1 MDFIKTQKINC
12 LNEEQKNKFKNI
24 QLLSKNKRS
33 LFNKIYPKLIK
44 YDAFK
49 PADPLI
55 SRKFIKSN
63 PIKYPSITPTLTLP
77 YFNYESKNPKENFTF
92 IGNKNNSNSNANN
105 ININLNSNIN
115 KEIQINNYM
124 NMNKMLQRLIYC
136 KKPPDKDG
144 LVTIDNIIN
153 LNSINNEKKKKKY
166 KDNKNETK
174 LNISENI
181 NNIGIPPED
190 IINFESNFE
199 CGNLQLVYLDE
210 MNNYQL
216 FLHNDTNTTG
226 YSQWFFFRII
236 NVKKNQKIN
245 LNIMN
250 FQRKTT
256 KYSNGLKIWYYSTK
270 KNKEKNISWHH
281 TTEKV
286 DYYQNGLYRYINGK
300 RQYYYTLSF
309 DYTIEYDD
317 DEIYFANCIP
327 FTYSDII
334 KDLNEY
340 TKKENDKYYFFERK
354 KLCSTLIGNDVD
366 YFNINNNIDLLNFE
380 ENNNKKKG
388 IVLFA
393 RQHPGETVGSWVI
406 KGAIELL
413 LGESAEAK
421 YLRDNFIIKVIPMV
435 NVDGVICGN
444 SRTSLAGCDLN
455 RRWVNPNEYLYP
467 EIYFLKELIYKFSK
481 KNKVEY
487 IIDFHG
493 HFGAFNSFFYSN
505 NSKENIELC
514 RKFPFICGKISEII
528 QFKKSRFKMPK
539 YKKGTG
545 RINLY
550 KELDI
555 ENIVTLETSYFGCIE
570 GNYCNQYF
578 NIEKLKEIG
587 KDICRGIILSYYNN
601 YAFEK
606 PNIKIINDDI
616 DFRRQI
622 ENKLNIINKEFE
634 EYINGLKNKRIL
646 NNNDNENCIDS
657 NNTIKYQNE
666 EDNEE
671 NNENNSN
678 EDENDDESDSESE
691 PSRDN
696 LEEEEV
702 RKLFDF
708 FNKRKIRKITK
719 RRKFNSFLRNNNN
732 NILFKKKHL
741 SELKS
746 KIIEINKNQSI
757 GFPKIE
763 KNTSISHGKKYLKLN
778 INSLLTNINN
788 NTNNNTKTSIVS
800 EEISSRFIYKNKE
813 FKFCRVFNNKLSTGI
828 PTNSNTVMKTY
839 EEKETQTEERFFM
852 LHWTYFFGTFK
863 IVTPKID
870 QNKIILDSQILN
882 SLFLK
887 KSKFKSVGTMT
898 SSPYKKI
905 KVSSKDNNNTD
916 NNRSRNKNNN
926 QNTKRENNKNIK
938 YIFNS
943 DFDKFKRFG
952 SLVIK
957 NDYKKIVIKR
967 NNRFKSN
974 KPTNL
979 KNNKMKSIIIENPRN
994 KIMNSLISSFPTLRK
1009 DDNLKRYLDDENRIK
1024 FLSNVCFE

>member
-12 LNEEQKNKFKNI
+12 PNEEQKNKFKNI

-77 YFNYESKNPKENFTF
+77 YFNYESKIPKENFTF
-92 IGNKNNSNSNANN
+92 IANNNNYNSNANN

-115 KEIQINNYM
+115 KEIQINNYI

-136 KKPPDKDG
+136 KKPPDKDE
-144 LVTIDNIIN
+144 LFTIDNIIN
-153 LNSINNEKKKKKY
+153 LNVINNEKKKKKY
-166 KDNKNETK
+166 KENKNETK

-181 NNIGIPPED
+181 NNIGIPPKD

-270 KNKEKNISWHH
+270 KNNEKNISWHH

-286 DYYQNGLYRYINGK
+286 NYYQNGLYRYINGK

-340 TKKENDKYYFFERK
+340 TKKENDKYYYFERK

-413 LGESAEAK
+413 MGESAEAK

-455 RRWVNPNEYLYP
+455 RRWVNPNEYLHP

-587 KDICRGIILSYYNN
+587 KDICKGIILSYYNN

-657 NNTIKYQNE
+657 NNAIKDQNE

-696 LEEEEV
+696 LEEEQIKV
-702 RKLFDF
+702 LLPF
-708 FNKRKIRKITK
+708 FKKKKNFKKTKKNFSTFKNYYIKKNQISIIKR
-719 RRKFNSFLRNNNN
+719 NNNNNNN
-732 NILFKKKHL
+732 NILTPQTKV
-741 SELKS
+741 SS
-746 KIIEINKNQSI
+746 
-757 GFPKIE
+757 FPKIE
-763 KNTSISHGKKYLKLN
+763 TNQTIVSKNNNKILTINQILYNNLKKQN
-778 INSLLTNINN
+778 INLSNKFL
-788 NTNNNTKTSIVS
+788 
-800 EEISSRFIYKNKE
+800 YKNKLR
-813 FKFCRVFNNKLSTGI
+813 KNSPLSITNTNK
-828 PTNSNTVMKTY
+828 NSINLKIISR
-839 EEKETQTEERFFM
+839 EDKQTQTEEKFFN
-852 LHWTYFFGTFK
+852 LHWSTFFGIYK
-863 IVTPKID
+863 ILSYKYEDKNVDESFSIITLDRRFRNNK
-870 QNKIILDSQILN
+870 NKIPPSNLTSFNYNIKEYKNDSDQIYMN
-882 SLFLK
+882 SRNKANINKYFNSDYYDKNIYYTKYVKKDNHKISYSSEERIKEKNIKFKNKIKDKGNSIQKVIKSFISNITNLSKNDFLK
-887 KSKFKSVGTMT
+887 K
-898 SSPYKKI
+898 YL
-905 KVSSKDNNNTD
+905 NNED
-916 NNRSRNKNNN
+916 RM
-926 QNTKRENNKNIK
+926 
-938 YIFNS
+938 
-943 DFDKFKRFG
+943 G
-952 SLVIK
+952 S
-957 NDYKKIVIKR
+957 Y
-967 NNRFKSN
+967 
-974 KPTNL
+974 
-979 KNNKMKSIIIENPRN
+979 
-994 KIMNSLISSFPTLRK
+994 
-1009 DDNLKRYLDDENRIK
+1009 
-1024 FLSNVCFE
+1024 

>member
-144 LVTIDNIIN
+144 LITIDNIIN

-366 YFNINNNIDLLNFE
+366 YFNINNNIDLLHFE

-467 EIYFLKELIYKFSK
+467 EIYFLKELIYNFSK

-657 NNTIKYQNE
+657 NNAIKDQNE

-696 LEEEEV
+696 LEEEQIKV
-702 RKLFDF
+702 LLPF
-708 FNKRKIRKITK
+708 FKKKKNFKKTKKNFSTFKNYYIKKNQISIIKR
-719 RRKFNSFLRNNNN
+719 NNNNNN
-732 NILFKKKHL
+732 NILTPQTKV
-741 SELKS
+741 SS
-746 KIIEINKNQSI
+746 
-757 GFPKIE
+757 FPKIE
-763 KNTSISHGKKYLKLN
+763 TNQTIISKNNNKILTINQILYNNLKKQN
-778 INSLLTNINN
+778 INLSNKFL
-788 NTNNNTKTSIVS
+788 
-800 EEISSRFIYKNKE
+800 YKNKLR
-813 FKFCRVFNNKLSTGI
+813 KNSPLSITNTNK
-828 PTNSNTVMKTY
+828 NSINLKIISR
-839 EEKETQTEERFFM
+839 EDKQTQTEEKFFN
-852 LHWTYFFGTFK
+852 LHWSTFFGIYK
-863 IVTPKID
+863 ILSYKYEDKNVDESFSIITLDRRFRNNK
-870 QNKIILDSQILN
+870 NKIPPSNLTSFNYNIKEYKNDSDQIYMN
-882 SLFLK
+882 SRNKTNINKYFNSDYYDKNIYYTKYVKKDNHKISYSSEERIKEKNIKFKNKIKDKGNSIQKVIKSFISNITNLSKNDFLK
-887 KSKFKSVGTMT
+887 K
-898 SSPYKKI
+898 YL
-905 KVSSKDNNNTD
+905 NNED
-916 NNRSRNKNNN
+916 RM
-926 QNTKRENNKNIK
+926 
-938 YIFNS
+938 
-943 DFDKFKRFG
+943 G
-952 SLVIK
+952 S
-957 NDYKKIVIKR
+957 Y
-967 NNRFKSN
+967 
-974 KPTNL
+974 
-979 KNNKMKSIIIENPRN
+979 
-994 KIMNSLISSFPTLRK
+994 
-1009 DDNLKRYLDDENRIK
+1009 
-1024 FLSNVCFE
+1024 

>member
-77 YFNYESKNPKENFTF
+77 YFNYESKIPKENFTF
-92 IGNKNNSNSNANN
+92 IANKNNSNSNANN

-226 YSQWFFFRII
+226 YSQWFLFRIT

-467 EIYFLKELIYKFSK
+467 EIYFLKELIYNFSK

-570 GNYCNQYF
+570 GNYSNQYF

-657 NNTIKYQNE
+657 NNAIKDQNE

-696 LEEEEV
+696 LEEEQIKV
-702 RKLFDF
+702 LLPFFKKKKNFRKTKKNFSTF
-708 FNKRKIRKITK
+708 KNYYIKKNQISIIKR
-719 RRKFNSFLRNNNN
+719 NNNNNN
-732 NILFKKKHL
+732 NILTPQTKV
-741 SELKS
+741 SS
-746 KIIEINKNQSI
+746 
-757 GFPKIE
+757 FPKIE
-763 KNTSISHGKKYLKLN
+763 TNQTIVSKNNNKILTINQILYNNLKKQN
-778 INSLLTNINN
+778 INLSNKFL
-788 NTNNNTKTSIVS
+788 
-800 EEISSRFIYKNKE
+800 YKNKLR
-813 FKFCRVFNNKLSTGI
+813 KNSPLSITNTNK
-828 PTNSNTVMKTY
+828 NSINLKIISR
-839 EEKETQTEERFFM
+839 EDKQTQTEEKFFN
-852 LHWTYFFGTFK
+852 LHWSTFFGIYK
-863 IVTPKID
+863 ILSYKYEDKNVDESFSIITLDRRFRNNK
-870 QNKIILDSQILN
+870 NKIPPSNLTSFNYNIKEYKNDSDQIYMN
-882 SLFLK
+882 SRNKSNINKYFNSEYYDKNIYYTKYVKKDNHKMSYSSEERIKEKNIKFKNKIKDKGNSIQKVIKSFISNITNLSKNDFLK
-887 KSKFKSVGTMT
+887 K
-898 SSPYKKI
+898 YL
-905 KVSSKDNNNTD
+905 NNED
-916 NNRSRNKNNN
+916 RM
-926 QNTKRENNKNIK
+926 
-938 YIFNS
+938 
-943 DFDKFKRFG
+943 G
-952 SLVIK
+952 S
-957 NDYKKIVIKR
+957 Y
-967 NNRFKSN
+967 
-974 KPTNL
+974 
-979 KNNKMKSIIIENPRN
+979 
-994 KIMNSLISSFPTLRK
+994 
-1009 DDNLKRYLDDENRIK
+1009 
-1024 FLSNVCFE
+1024 

>member
-63 PIKYPSITPTLTLP
+63 PIKYPSITPTLTFP

-226 YSQWFFFRII
+226 YSQWFFFRIT

-366 YFNINNNIDLLNFE
+366 YFNINNNIDLLHFE

-467 EIYFLKELIYKFSK
+467 EIYFLKELIYNFSK

-545 RINLY
+545 RISLY

-587 KDICRGIILSYYNN
+587 KDICKGIILSYYNN

-657 NNTIKYQNE
+657 NNAIKDQNE

-696 LEEEEV
+696 LEEEQIKV
-702 RKLFDF
+702 LLPFFKKKKNFRKTKKNFSTF
-708 FNKRKIRKITK
+708 KNYYIKKNQISIIKR
-719 RRKFNSFLRNNNN
+719 NNNNNNN
-732 NILFKKKHL
+732 NILTPQTKV
-741 SELKS
+741 SS
-746 KIIEINKNQSI
+746 
-757 GFPKIE
+757 FPKIE
-763 KNTSISHGKKYLKLN
+763 TNQTIVSKNNNKILTINQILYNSLKKQN
-778 INSLLTNINN
+778 INLSNKFL
-788 NTNNNTKTSIVS
+788 
-800 EEISSRFIYKNKE
+800 YKNKLR
-813 FKFCRVFNNKLSTGI
+813 KNSPLSITNTNK
-828 PTNSNTVMKTY
+828 NSINLKIISR
-839 EEKETQTEERFFM
+839 EDKQTQTEEKFFK
-852 LHWTYFFGTFK
+852 LHWSTFFGIYK
-863 IVTPKID
+863 ILSYKYEDKNVDESFSIITLDRRFRNNK
-870 QNKIILDSQILN
+870 NKIPPSTLTSFNYNIKEYKNDSDQIYMN
-882 SLFLK
+882 SRNKANINKYFNSDYYDKNIYYTKYVKKDNHKISYSSEERIKEKNIKFKNKIKDKGNSIQKVIKSFISNITNLSKNDFLK
-887 KSKFKSVGTMT
+887 K
-898 SSPYKKI
+898 YL
-905 KVSSKDNNNTD
+905 NNED
-916 NNRSRNKNNN
+916 RM
-926 QNTKRENNKNIK
+926 
-938 YIFNS
+938 
-943 DFDKFKRFG
+943 G
-952 SLVIK
+952 S
-957 NDYKKIVIKR
+957 Y
-967 NNRFKSN
+967 
-974 KPTNL
+974 
-979 KNNKMKSIIIENPRN
+979 
-994 KIMNSLISSFPTLRK
+994 
-1009 DDNLKRYLDDENRIK
+1009 
-1024 FLSNVCFE
+1024 

>member
-12 LNEEQKNKFKNI
+12 PNEEQKNKFKNI

-77 YFNYESKNPKENFTF
+77 YFNYESKIPKENFTF
-92 IGNKNNSNSNANN
+92 IANNNNYNSNANN

-115 KEIQINNYM
+115 KEIQINNYI

-136 KKPPDKDG
+136 KKPPDKDE
-144 LVTIDNIIN
+144 LFTIDNIIN
-153 LNSINNEKKKKKY
+153 LNVINNEKKKKKY
-166 KDNKNETK
+166 KENKNETK

-181 NNIGIPPED
+181 NNIGIPPKD

-226 YSQWFFFRII
+226 YSQWFFFRIT

-270 KNKEKNISWHH
+270 KNNEKNISWHH

-286 DYYQNGLYRYINGK
+286 NYYQNGLYRYINGK

-340 TKKENDKYYFFERK
+340 TKKENDKYYYFERK

-413 LGESAEAK
+413 MGESAEAK

-455 RRWVNPNEYLYP
+455 RRWVNPNEYLHP

-570 GNYCNQYF
+570 GNYSNQYF

-587 KDICRGIILSYYNN
+587 KDICKGIILSYYNN

-634 EYINGLKNKRIL
+634 EYINGLKNKGIL

-657 NNTIKYQNE
+657 NNAIKDQNE

-696 LEEEEV
+696 LEEEQIKV
-702 RKLFDF
+702 LLPF
-708 FNKRKIRKITK
+708 FKKKKNFKKTKKNFSTFKNYYIKKNQISIIKR
-719 RRKFNSFLRNNNN
+719 NNNNNNN
-732 NILFKKKHL
+732 NILTPQT
-741 SELKS
+741 
-746 KIIEINKNQSI
+746 KISS
-757 GFPKIE
+757 FPKIE
-763 KNTSISHGKKYLKLN
+763 TNQTIVSKNNNKILTINQILYNNLKKQN
-778 INSLLTNINN
+778 INLSNKFL
-788 NTNNNTKTSIVS
+788 
-800 EEISSRFIYKNKE
+800 YKNKLR
-813 FKFCRVFNNKLSTGI
+813 KNSPLSITNTNK
-828 PTNSNTVMKTY
+828 NSINLKIISR
-839 EEKETQTEERFFM
+839 EDKQTQTEEKFFN
-852 LHWTYFFGTFK
+852 LHWSTFFGIYK
-863 IVTPKID
+863 ILSYKYEDKNVDESFSIITLDRRFRNNK
-870 QNKIILDSQILN
+870 NKIPPSNLTSFNYNIKEYKNDSDQIYMN
-882 SLFLK
+882 SRNKTNINKYFNSDYYDKNIYYTKYVKKDNHKISYSSEERIKEKNIKFKNKIKDKGNSIQKVIKSFISNITNLSKNDFLK
-887 KSKFKSVGTMT
+887 K
-898 SSPYKKI
+898 YL
-905 KVSSKDNNNTD
+905 NNED
-916 NNRSRNKNNN
+916 RM
-926 QNTKRENNKNIK
+926 
-938 YIFNS
+938 
-943 DFDKFKRFG
+943 G
-952 SLVIK
+952 S
-957 NDYKKIVIKR
+957 Y
-967 NNRFKSN
+967 
-974 KPTNL
+974 
-979 KNNKMKSIIIENPRN
+979 
-994 KIMNSLISSFPTLRK
+994 
-1009 DDNLKRYLDDENRIK
+1009 
-1024 FLSNVCFE
+1024 

>member
-1 MDFIKTQKINC
+1 MDYENTPSKNNHYESHRSILNIKINC
-12 LNEEQKNKFKNI
+12 DKTPDYSNTNYTKRNRINI
-24 QLLSKNKRS
+24 
-33 LFNKIYPKLIK
+33 I
-44 YDAFK
+44 K

-55 SRKFIKSN
+55 NRKIIRFK
-63 PIKYPSITPTLTLP
+63 PIKYPTDTPILQLP
-77 YFNYESKNPKENFTF
+77 YFDYSFTNETKYFQLNPKT
-92 IGNKNNSNSNANN
+92 NN
-105 ININLNSNIN
+105 IKNLNYNNN
-115 KEIQINNYM
+115 KEILINNYI
-124 NMNKMLQRLIYC
+124 NRIINRLIYT
-136 KKPPDKDG
+136 KKPPDRDG
-144 LVTIDNIIN
+144 RVTIENIVN
-153 LNSINNEKKKKKY
+153 LNYINSLKEKKKNKLKNSIEN
-166 KDNKNETK
+166 NKND
-174 LNISENI
+174 ISSEENLI
-181 NNIGIPPED
+181 
-190 IINFESNFE
+190 FESNFE
-199 CGNLQLVYLDE
+199 SGNLQLAYLIDPSNE
-210 MNNYQL
+210 ISEENIVNDSPKEKETKEIYQL

-226 YSQWFFFRII
+226 YSQWFFFRIK
-236 NVKKNQKIN
+236 NGKKNKTIN

-250 FQRKTT
+250 FQRKIT
-256 KYSNGLKIWYYSTK
+256 KYAYGLKIWYYSTK

-366 YFNINNNIDLLNFE
+366 YFNINNNIDLLHFE

-467 EIYFLKELIYKFSK
+467 EIYFLKELIYNFSK

-570 GNYCNQYF
+570 GNYSNQYF

-587 KDICRGIILSYYNN
+587 KDICKGIILSYYNN

-634 EYINGLKNKRIL
+634 EYINRLKNKRIL

-657 NNTIKYQNE
+657 NNAIKDQNE

-696 LEEEEV
+696 LEEEQIKV
-702 RKLFDF
+702 LLPFFKKKKNFRKTKKNFSTF
-708 FNKRKIRKITK
+708 KNYYIKKNQISIIKR
-719 RRKFNSFLRNNNN
+719 NNNNNNN
-732 NILFKKKHL
+732 NILTPQTKV
-741 SELKS
+741 SS
-746 KIIEINKNQSI
+746 
-757 GFPKIE
+757 FPKIE
-763 KNTSISHGKKYLKLN
+763 TNQTIVSKNNNKILTINQILYNNLKKQN
-778 INSLLTNINN
+778 INLSNKFL
-788 NTNNNTKTSIVS
+788 
-800 EEISSRFIYKNKE
+800 YKNKLR
-813 FKFCRVFNNKLSTGI
+813 KNSPLSITNTNK
-828 PTNSNTVMKTY
+828 NSINLKIISR
-839 EEKETQTEERFFM
+839 EDKQTQTEEKFFK
-852 LHWTYFFGTFK
+852 LHWSTFFGIYK
-863 IVTPKID
+863 ILSYKYEDKNVDESFSIITLDRRFRNNK
-870 QNKIILDSQILN
+870 NKIPPSNLTSFNYNIKEYKNDSDQIYMN
-882 SLFLK
+882 SRNKTNINKYFNSDYYDKNIYYTKYVKKDNHKISYSSEERIKEKNIKFKNKIKDKGNSIQKVIKSFISNITNLSKNDFLK
-887 KSKFKSVGTMT
+887 K
-898 SSPYKKI
+898 YL
-905 KVSSKDNNNTD
+905 NNED
-916 NNRSRNKNNN
+916 RM
-926 QNTKRENNKNIK
+926 
-938 YIFNS
+938 
-943 DFDKFKRFG
+943 G
-952 SLVIK
+952 S
-957 NDYKKIVIKR
+957 Y
-967 NNRFKSN
+967 
-974 KPTNL
+974 
-979 KNNKMKSIIIENPRN
+979 
-994 KIMNSLISSFPTLRK
+994 
-1009 DDNLKRYLDDENRIK
+1009 
-1024 FLSNVCFE
+1024 

>member
-77 YFNYESKNPKENFTF
+77 YFNYESKIPKENFTF
-92 IGNKNNSNSNANN
+92 IANKNNSNSNANN

-174 LNISENI
+174 LNTSENI
-181 NNIGIPPED
+181 NNIGIPPKD

-226 YSQWFFFRII
+226 YSQWFFFRIT

-467 EIYFLKELIYKFSK
+467 EIYFLKELIYNFSK

-570 GNYCNQYF
+570 GNYSNQYF

-657 NNTIKYQNE
+657 NNAIKDQNE

-696 LEEEEV
+696 LEEEQIKV
-702 RKLFDF
+702 LLPFFKKKKNFRKTKKNFSTF
-708 FNKRKIRKITK
+708 KNYYIKKNQISIIKR
-719 RRKFNSFLRNNNN
+719 NNNNNN
-732 NILFKKKHL
+732 NILTPQTKV
-741 SELKS
+741 SS
-746 KIIEINKNQSI
+746 
-757 GFPKIE
+757 FPKIE
-763 KNTSISHGKKYLKLN
+763 TNQTIVSKNNNKILTINQILYNNLKKQN
-778 INSLLTNINN
+778 INLSNKFL
-788 NTNNNTKTSIVS
+788 
-800 EEISSRFIYKNKE
+800 YKNKLR
-813 FKFCRVFNNKLSTGI
+813 KNSPLSITNTNK
-828 PTNSNTVMKTY
+828 NSINLKIISR
-839 EEKETQTEERFFM
+839 EDKQTQTEEKFFN
-852 LHWTYFFGTFK
+852 LHWSTFFGIYK
-863 IVTPKID
+863 ILSYKYEDKNVDESFSIITLDRRFRNNK
-870 QNKIILDSQILN
+870 NKIPPSNLTSFNYNIKEYKNDSRNKANINKYFN
-882 SLFLK
+882 SDYYDKNIYYTKYVKKDNHKISYSSEERIKEKNIKFKNKIKDKGNSIQKVIKSFISNITNLSKNDFLK
-887 KSKFKSVGTMT
+887 K
-898 SSPYKKI
+898 YL
-905 KVSSKDNNNTD
+905 NNED
-916 NNRSRNKNNN
+916 RM
-926 QNTKRENNKNIK
+926 
-938 YIFNS
+938 
-943 DFDKFKRFG
+943 G
-952 SLVIK
+952 S
-957 NDYKKIVIKR
+957 Y
-967 NNRFKSN
+967 
-974 KPTNL
+974 
-979 KNNKMKSIIIENPRN
+979 
-994 KIMNSLISSFPTLRK
+994 
-1009 DDNLKRYLDDENRIK
+1009 
-1024 FLSNVCFE
+1024 

>member
-12 LNEEQKNKFKNI
+12 PNEEQKNKFKNI

-77 YFNYESKNPKENFTF
+77 YFNYESKIPKENFTF
-92 IGNKNNSNSNANN
+92 IANNNNYNSNANN

-115 KEIQINNYM
+115 KEIQINNYI

-136 KKPPDKDG
+136 KKPPDKDE
-144 LVTIDNIIN
+144 LFTIDNIIN
-153 LNSINNEKKKKKY
+153 LNVINNEKKKKKY
-166 KDNKNETK
+166 KENKNETK

-181 NNIGIPPED
+181 NNIGIPPKD

-210 MNNYQL
+210 INNYQL

-226 YSQWFFFRII
+226 YSQWFFFRIT

-270 KNKEKNISWHH
+270 KNNEKNISWHH

-286 DYYQNGLYRYINGK
+286 NYYQNGLYRYINGK

-340 TKKENDKYYFFERK
+340 TKKENDKYYYFERK

-413 LGESAEAK
+413 MGESAEAK

-455 RRWVNPNEYLYP
+455 RRWVNPNEYLHP

-570 GNYCNQYF
+570 GNYSNQYF

-587 KDICRGIILSYYNN
+587 KDICKGIILSYYNN

-634 EYINGLKNKRIL
+634 EYINGLKNKGIL

-657 NNTIKYQNE
+657 NNAIKDQNE

-696 LEEEEV
+696 LEEEQIKV
-702 RKLFDF
+702 LLPF
-708 FNKRKIRKITK
+708 FKKKKNFKKTKKNFSTFKNYYIKKNQISIIKR
-719 RRKFNSFLRNNNN
+719 NNNNNNN
-732 NILFKKKHL
+732 NILTPQT
-741 SELKS
+741 
-746 KIIEINKNQSI
+746 KISS
-757 GFPKIE
+757 FPKIE
-763 KNTSISHGKKYLKLN
+763 TNQTIVSKNNNKILTINQILYNNLKKQN
-778 INSLLTNINN
+778 INLSNKFL
-788 NTNNNTKTSIVS
+788 
-800 EEISSRFIYKNKE
+800 YKNKLR
-813 FKFCRVFNNKLSTGI
+813 KNSPLSITNTNK
-828 PTNSNTVMKTY
+828 NSINLKIISR
-839 EEKETQTEERFFM
+839 EDKQTQTEEKFFN
-852 LHWTYFFGTFK
+852 LHWSTFFGIYK
-863 IVTPKID
+863 ILSYKYEDKNVDESFSIITLDRRFRNNK
-870 QNKIILDSQILN
+870 NKIPPSNLTSFNYNIKEYKNDSDQIYMN
-882 SLFLK
+882 SRNKTNINKYFNSDYYDKNIYYTKYVKKDNHKIISYSSEERIKEKNIKFKNKIKDKGNSIQKVIKSFISNITNLSKNDFLK
-887 KSKFKSVGTMT
+887 K
-898 SSPYKKI
+898 YL
-905 KVSSKDNNNTD
+905 NNED
-916 NNRSRNKNNN
+916 RM
-926 QNTKRENNKNIK
+926 
-938 YIFNS
+938 
-943 DFDKFKRFG
+943 G
-952 SLVIK
+952 S
-957 NDYKKIVIKR
+957 Y
-967 NNRFKSN
+967 
-974 KPTNL
+974 
-979 KNNKMKSIIIENPRN
+979 
-994 KIMNSLISSFPTLRK
+994 
-1009 DDNLKRYLDDENRIK
+1009 
-1024 FLSNVCFE
+1024 

>member
-226 YSQWFFFRII
+226 YSQWFFFRIT

-309 DYTIEYDD
+309 DYSIEYDD

-366 YFNINNNIDLLNFE
+366 YFNINNNIDLLHFE

-467 EIYFLKELIYKFSK
+467 EIYFLKELIYNFSK

-545 RINLY
+545 RISLY

-587 KDICRGIILSYYNN
+587 KDICKGIILSYYNN

-657 NNTIKYQNE
+657 NNAIKDQNE

-696 LEEEEV
+696 LEEEQIKV
-702 RKLFDF
+702 LLPFFKKKKNFRKTKKNFSTF
-708 FNKRKIRKITK
+708 KNYHIKKNQISIIKR
-719 RRKFNSFLRNNNN
+719 NNNNNNN
-732 NILFKKKHL
+732 NILTPQTKV
-741 SELKS
+741 SS
-746 KIIEINKNQSI
+746 
-757 GFPKIE
+757 FPKIE
-763 KNTSISHGKKYLKLN
+763 TNQTIVSKNNNKILTINQILYNNLKKQN
-778 INSLLTNINN
+778 INLSNKFL
-788 NTNNNTKTSIVS
+788 
-800 EEISSRFIYKNKE
+800 YKNKLR
-813 FKFCRVFNNKLSTGI
+813 KNSPLSITNTNK
-828 PTNSNTVMKTY
+828 NSINLKIISR
-839 EEKETQTEERFFM
+839 EDKQTQTEEKFFN
-852 LHWTYFFGTFK
+852 LHWSTFFGIYK
-863 IVTPKID
+863 ILSYKYEDKNVDESFSIITLDRRFRNNK
-870 QNKIILDSQILN
+870 NKIPPSTLTSFNYNIKEYKNDSDQIYMN
-882 SLFLK
+882 SRNKANINKYFNSDYYDKNIYYTKYVKKDNHKISYSSEERIKEKNIKFKNKIKDKGNSIQKVIKSFISNITNLSKNDFLK
-887 KSKFKSVGTMT
+887 K
-898 SSPYKKI
+898 YL
-905 KVSSKDNNNTD
+905 NNED
-916 NNRSRNKNNN
+916 RM
-926 QNTKRENNKNIK
+926 
-938 YIFNS
+938 
-943 DFDKFKRFG
+943 G
-952 SLVIK
+952 S
-957 NDYKKIVIKR
+957 Y
-967 NNRFKSN
+967 
-974 KPTNL
+974 
-979 KNNKMKSIIIENPRN
+979 
-994 KIMNSLISSFPTLRK
+994 
-1009 DDNLKRYLDDENRIK
+1009 
-1024 FLSNVCFE
+1024 

>member
-12 LNEEQKNKFKNI
+12 PNEEQKNKFKNI

-77 YFNYESKNPKENFTF
+77 YFNYESKIPKENFTF
-92 IGNKNNSNSNANN
+92 IANNNNYNSNANN

-115 KEIQINNYM
+115 KEIQINNYI

-136 KKPPDKDG
+136 KKPPDKDE
-144 LVTIDNIIN
+144 LFTIDNIIN
-153 LNSINNEKKKKKY
+153 LNVINNEKKKKKY
-166 KDNKNETK
+166 KENKNETK

-181 NNIGIPPED
+181 NNIGIPPKD

-270 KNKEKNISWHH
+270 KNNEKNISWHH

-286 DYYQNGLYRYINGK
+286 NYYQNGLYRYINGK

-340 TKKENDKYYFFERK
+340 TKKENDKYYYFERK

-413 LGESAEAK
+413 MGESAEAK

-455 RRWVNPNEYLYP
+455 RRWVNPNEYLHP

-570 GNYCNQYF
+570 GNYSNQYF

-587 KDICRGIILSYYNN
+587 KDICKGIILSYYNN

-657 NNTIKYQNE
+657 NNAIKDQNE

-696 LEEEEV
+696 LEEEQIKV
-702 RKLFDF
+702 LLPF
-708 FNKRKIRKITK
+708 FKKKKNFKKTKKNFSTFKNYYIKKNQISIIKR
-719 RRKFNSFLRNNNN
+719 NNNNNNN
-732 NILFKKKHL
+732 NILTPQTKV
-741 SELKS
+741 SS
-746 KIIEINKNQSI
+746 
-757 GFPKIE
+757 FPKIE
-763 KNTSISHGKKYLKLN
+763 TNQTIVSKNNNKILTINQILYNNLKKQN
-778 INSLLTNINN
+778 INLSNKFL
-788 NTNNNTKTSIVS
+788 
-800 EEISSRFIYKNKE
+800 YKNKLR
-813 FKFCRVFNNKLSTGI
+813 KNSPLSITNTNK
-828 PTNSNTVMKTY
+828 NSINLKIISR
-839 EEKETQTEERFFM
+839 EDKQTQTEEKFFN
-852 LHWTYFFGTFK
+852 LHWSTFFGIYK
-863 IVTPKID
+863 ILSYKYEDKNVDESFSIITLDRRFRNNK
-870 QNKIILDSQILN
+870 NKIPPSNLTSFNYNIKEYKNDSDQIYMN
-882 SLFLK
+882 SRNKANINKYFNSDYYDKNIYYTKYVKKDNHKISYSSEERIKEKNIKFKNKIKDKGNSIQKVIKSFISNITNLSKNDFLK
-887 KSKFKSVGTMT
+887 K
-898 SSPYKKI
+898 YL
-905 KVSSKDNNNTD
+905 NNED
-916 NNRSRNKNNN
+916 RM
-926 QNTKRENNKNIK
+926 
-938 YIFNS
+938 
-943 DFDKFKRFG
+943 G
-952 SLVIK
+952 S
-957 NDYKKIVIKR
+957 Y
-967 NNRFKSN
+967 
-974 KPTNL
+974 
-979 KNNKMKSIIIENPRN
+979 
-994 KIMNSLISSFPTLRK
+994 
-1009 DDNLKRYLDDENRIK
+1009 
-1024 FLSNVCFE
+1024 

>member
-12 LNEEQKNKFKNI
+12 PNEEQKNKFKNI

-77 YFNYESKNPKENFTF
+77 YFNYESKIPKENFTF
-92 IGNKNNSNSNANN
+92 IANNNNYNSNANN

-115 KEIQINNYM
+115 KEIQINNYI

-136 KKPPDKDG
+136 KKPPDKDE
-144 LVTIDNIIN
+144 LFTIDNIIN
-153 LNSINNEKKKKKY
+153 LNVINNEKKKKKY
-166 KDNKNETK
+166 KENKNETK

-181 NNIGIPPED
+181 NNIGIPPKD

-210 MNNYQL
+210 INNYQL

-226 YSQWFFFRII
+226 YSQWFFFRIT

-270 KNKEKNISWHH
+270 KNNEKNISWHH

-286 DYYQNGLYRYINGK
+286 NYYQNGLYRYINGK

-340 TKKENDKYYFFERK
+340 TKKENDKYYYFERK

-413 LGESAEAK
+413 MGESAEAK

-455 RRWVNPNEYLYP
+455 RRWVNPNEYLHP

-570 GNYCNQYF
+570 GNYSNQYF

-587 KDICRGIILSYYNN
+587 KDICKGIILSYYNN

-634 EYINGLKNKRIL
+634 EYINGLKNKGIL

-657 NNTIKYQNE
+657 NNAIKDQNE

-696 LEEEEV
+696 LEEEQIKV
-702 RKLFDF
+702 LLPF
-708 FNKRKIRKITK
+708 FKKKKNFKKTKKNFSTFKNYYIKKNQISIIKR
-719 RRKFNSFLRNNNN
+719 NNNNNNN
-732 NILFKKKHL
+732 NILTPQT
-741 SELKS
+741 
-746 KIIEINKNQSI
+746 KISS
-757 GFPKIE
+757 FPKIE
-763 KNTSISHGKKYLKLN
+763 TNQTIVSKNNNKILTINQILYNNLKKQN
-778 INSLLTNINN
+778 INLSNKFL
-788 NTNNNTKTSIVS
+788 
-800 EEISSRFIYKNKE
+800 YKNKLR
-813 FKFCRVFNNKLSTGI
+813 KNSPLSITNTNK
-828 PTNSNTVMKTY
+828 NSINLKIISR
-839 EEKETQTEERFFM
+839 EDKQTQTEEKFFN
-852 LHWTYFFGTFK
+852 LHWSTFFGIYK
-863 IVTPKID
+863 ILSYKYEDKNVDESFSIITLDRRFRNNK
-870 QNKIILDSQILN
+870 NKIPPSNLTSFNYNIKEYKNDSDQIYMN
-882 SLFLK
+882 SRNKTNINKYFNSDYYDKNIYYTKYVKKDNHKISYSSEERIKEKNIKFKNKIKDKGNSIQKVIKSFISNITNLSKNDFLK
-887 KSKFKSVGTMT
+887 K
-898 SSPYKKI
+898 YL
-905 KVSSKDNNNTD
+905 NNED
-916 NNRSRNKNNN
+916 RM
-926 QNTKRENNKNIK
+926 
-938 YIFNS
+938 
-943 DFDKFKRFG
+943 G
-952 SLVIK
+952 S
-957 NDYKKIVIKR
+957 Y
-967 NNRFKSN
+967 
-974 KPTNL
+974 
-979 KNNKMKSIIIENPRN
+979 
-994 KIMNSLISSFPTLRK
+994 
-1009 DDNLKRYLDDENRIK
+1009 
-1024 FLSNVCFE
+1024 